1 MRDRSSYQL
10 PGASANGTAYAE
22 TFVRRAHDL
31 VGRGYA
37 TLIPA
42 QFACAEEEDI
52 TGELVRAVDAVLDK
66 VCVPRWMRWFSIHE
80 EPRVPGLARQG
91 KRRRRLD
98 IRIDS
103 SQNLPRARL
112 QFEAKRLGS
121 NHGIS
126 VYIGSEGIQ
135 RFLDGRY
142 AHDDAFAGML
152 GYVQEGGPDEWAVKI
167 EQAMKSNATKLCL
180 CPSGCWRREKPIV
193 GLSSIFRSG
202 HNRPT
207 VGQPIEIF
215 HTLLLFN

>member
-22 TFVRRAHDL
+22 TFVRRAHKL

-37 TLIPA
+37 SLKPA
-42 QFACAEEEDI
+42 DFAQAEEEEI
-52 TGELVRAVDAVLDK
+52 TGELVQAVETVLDD
-66 VCVPRWMRWFSIHE
+66 VRAPPWMRWFSIHE
-80 EPRVPGLARQG
+80 DPRIHNPVRKG

-103 SQNLPRARL
+103 SQSRPRARL

-126 VYIGSEGIQ
+126 IYLGSEGIQ

-142 AHDDAFAGML
+142 AREDPFAGMI
-152 GYVQEGGPDEWAVKI
+152 GYVQQGRPEQWAKRI
-167 EQAMKSNATKLCL
+167 EQRMKNQAAKLYL
-180 CPSGCWRREKPIV
+180 SPSGCWRKVKLLAAP
-193 GLSSIFRSG
+193 SATYRSA
-202 HNRPT
+202 HDRPT
-207 VGQPIEIF
+207 VGKPIEIF